1 MSTFGW
7 NLLPSKNRSVNSGH
21 VARAFKRSKV
31 SWPWGDNNNLISTD
45 TKFIFLSNTNRLLN
59 CIPNKERCST
69 DISWR
74 SFLFEVQV
82 VTRYISVL
90 CGVTL
95 HKYHLNIWSLTEL
108 LLCKE
113 TKHLTQDS
121 FVFTTFGH
129 ELYEIPFIG
138 LLLQSQPCS
147 SGSCL
152 ERNIPV
158 RMTKIYSRNSCLQT

>member
-1 MSTFGW
+1 MAILGKKFCNGSIINKNLRSRVLMYSLSISTFRW

-21 VARAFKRSKV
+21 GARAFQRLKV
-31 SWPWGDNNNLISTD
+31 SWPSGDNNKLISTD
-45 TKFIFLSNTNRLLN
+45 TKFIFLSKTNRLLN

-82 VTRYISVL
+82 VTRYVWCII

-95 HKYHLNIWSLTEL
+95 HKYHLIIWSLTEL

-113 TKHLTQDS
+113 TIHLTQDC
-121 FVFTTFGH
+121 
-129 ELYEIPFIG
+129 LYNFWSRTFIG
-138 LLLQSQPCS
+138 LL
-147 SGSCL
+147 
-152 ERNIPV
+152 
-158 RMTKIYSRNSCLQT
+158 